1 MLQSFYK
8 EVGIVIT
15 NELGVFLLAKWKVG
29 MIVTGKVTG
38 IQPYGVFVSLD
49 EHTQGLVHISEIT
62 EGFVKNIYDYVQ
74 IGEKVNVKIIAIDEK
89 TNKISLSL
97 KGANAIQHQKI
108 ETSLGF
114 QTLKAKLQEWIEQAQ
129 KEK

>member
-1 MLQSFYK
+1 ML
-8 EVGIVIT
+8 V
-15 NELGVFLLAKWKVG
+15 KWKVG
-29 MIVTGKVTG
+29 AIVTGKVTG

-74 IGEKVNVKIIAIDEK
+74 IGEKVNVKVIAVDEK
-89 TNKISLSL
+89 TNRISLSL
-97 KGANAIQHQKI
+97 KEANMIRHKKI

-114 QTLKAKLQEWIEQAQ
+114 QTLKEKLQQWIEQAQ
-129 KEK
+129 KEKQ

>member
-1 MLQSFYK
+1 
-8 EVGIVIT
+8 
-15 NELGVFLLAKWKVG
+15 
-29 MIVTGKVTG
+29 
-38 IQPYGVFVSLD
+38 VFVSLD